1 MDFKKIKIASKPWL
15 NLVITI
21 VSTVLS
27 LLVLAISAAAILA
40 VYNSSYAAA
49 PNFLIWIFIFVGLMS
64 ITTFL
69 RNPDKINFIR
79 MLVLLIT
86 NIAIGIVVLF
96 AKDNPML
103 FSLTAGLYCLSIIVS
118 RVFSIIQNHTFRN
131 IFLNAIIV
139 LLITLLVIGISVN
152 PLDSEQSIQF
162 IILLECVI
170 IAIVSFIDAATIAMS
185 QLRFKVLFKIV
196 VSTYSLEILFGL
208 LTLMITFSLILPMFE
223 DNIPTFGDALWY
235 CFAVVTTIGFGDFT
249 CTTVVGRVLTV
260 LLGIYGI
267 VVVAVITSI
276 IVNFYNEVSGKRM
289 KEATQEVKKE
299 IAQEKEKLSHNK
311 KGKKK

>member
-1 MDFKKIKIASKPWL
+1 MDFKKIKIIGKPWL
-15 NLVITI
+15 NLVLTI

-27 LLVLAISAAAILA
+27 LLVLAISAVAILA

-49 PNFLIWIFIFVGLMS
+49 PNFLIWIFILVGLMS

-79 MLVLLIT
+79 MLILLIT

-96 AKDNPML
+96 AKDNPIL

-139 LLITLLVIGISVN
+139 LLITLLVVGISVN
-152 PLDSEQSIQF
+152 PLNSEQSIQF

-185 QLRFKVLFKIV
+185 QLKFKVLFKII

-208 LTLMITFSLILPMFE
+208 LTLMICFSLILPMFE
-223 DNIPTFGDALWY
+223 DKIPTFGDALWY
-235 CFAVVTTIGFGDFT
+235 CFAVVTTIGFGDFAA
-249 CTTVVGRVLTV
+249 TTVVGRVLTV

-299 IAQEKEKLSHNK
+299 IAQENEKSGQNK